1 MSETRAYFQNWQEQE
16 NQRSIKQQH
25 LDCAGRAAAAT
36 ALSDYLRRSVV
47 NARPESGVALRLPP
61 QSKIFSSPSPL

>member
-16 NQRSIKQQH
+16 NQRGIGRH

-61 QSKIFSSPSPL
+61 QSKIFSSPGPL